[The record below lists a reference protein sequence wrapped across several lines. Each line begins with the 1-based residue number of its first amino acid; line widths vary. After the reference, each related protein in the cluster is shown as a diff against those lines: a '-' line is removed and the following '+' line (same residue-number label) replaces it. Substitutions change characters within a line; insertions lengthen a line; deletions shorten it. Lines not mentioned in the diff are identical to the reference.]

1 MHRLIKSM
9 VLDEPESVGDFLCPS
24 KTYTVFFST
33 AHLALN
39 NNQELK
45 MKKKNVIIINFLCS
59 IKQKNIQETRV
70 WNLRRYNKYTVSE
83 KETFDA

>member
-45 MKKKNVIIINFLCS
+45 MKRKKC
-59 IKQKNIQETRV
+59 
-70 WNLRRYNKYTVSE
+70 YYY
-83 KETFDA
+83 